1 MSLPPH
7 LLKNNMTVINI
18 SHVQTEKTSSSN
30 NIQAV
35 TSNIQK
41 KEEKQLGITHMRK
54 LSGKNKQNNLPKSER
69 RIRKLKHSKILRK
82 KWKVVR
88 KAGGE
93 IWEDPS
99 LDEWPE
105 NDYRIFC
112 GDLGNEVTD
121 EILTNAFRKYSSFN
135 KARVVR
141 DKRTSKSKGYGFISI
156 GDAGDYIK
164 AMREMNGKYVGN
176 RPIRLKRSTWKDR
189 CLINSNSKVDIVRF
203 KKNKPRINKKML
215 MNNTMKVMNTI
226 NNFQPMSG
234 QQIYQSYDTINYNQI
249 QINQMSQVSQMPNS
263 YGNFL
268 MN

>member
-18 SHVQTEKTSSSN
+18 SHVQGEKTLNSN
-30 NIQAV
+30 NMQVV
-35 TSNIQK
+35 TANIQK
-41 KEEKQLGITHMRK
+41 KEEKPIGVTQMKK

-69 RIRKLKHSKILRK
+69 RIRKLKNSKILKK

-93 IWEDPS
+93 VWEDPT

-121 EILTNAFRKYSSFN
+121 EILSNAFRKYTSFN

-141 DKRTSKSKGYGFISI
+141 DRRTSKSKGYGFVSI

-164 AMREMNGKYVGN
+164 AMREMHGKYVGN
-176 RPIRLKRSTWKDR
+176 RPIRLKRSTWKER
-189 CLINSNSKVDIVRF
+189 CLINSNSKVDTVKF
-203 KKNKPRINKKML
+203 KKNKQKINKKML
-215 MNNTMKVMNTI
+215 MNNTLNTMNTI
-226 NNFQPMSG
+226 NNFQPVPG
-234 QQIYQSYDTINYNQI
+234 QQFYQSYDAMNYNQI
-249 QINQMSQVSQMPNS
+249 QMNQMSQVPQMPNN
-263 YGNFL
+263 YGNF
-268 MN
+268 